1 MKKFDIEGLKSSFN
15 SLNPKEL
22 HNWPLWAN
30 LMVASVAFVAVL
42 AGGYALDWNG
52 KIEKIEAL
60 KRNEVSLKES
70 FVDKK
75 KQAVNLEDY
84 KNQLKEITI
93 ASDALLKQLPNRSEM
108 DKLLI
113 DINQAAVSRGLT
125 IESFKPSTEK
135 LTEYYAEL
143 PIAIRVVGTYENLGN
158 FAADVSNLSR
168 VVLFDEIKLAETK
181 NRGGAIS
188 MDVRAKTFR
197 YLDQE
202 ELDKQ
207 KAISA
212 AAKAAEKKKN
222 RRKKK

>member
-1 MKKFDIEGLKSSFN
+1 MKKLDMEALKSSFN

-30 LMVASVAFVAVL
+30 LMVASAAFAAVL
-42 AGGYALDWNG
+42 ASGFALSLNG
-52 KIEKIEAL
+52 SMDQIRVSEAKEL
-60 KRNEVSLKES
+60 SLKDS

-75 KQAVNLEDY
+75 KQAVNLDEY

-113 DINQAAVSRGLT
+113 DINQSAVSRGLT
-125 IESFKPSTEK
+125 IELFKPGTEK

-143 PIAIRVVGTYENLGN
+143 PIAIRVIGSYENLGN

-168 VVLFDEIKLAETK
+168 VVLFDEIKLNEIK
-181 NRGGAIS
+181 GRGGVIS
-188 MDVRAKTFR
+188 MEVRAKTFR

-202 ELDKQ
+202 EADKQ
-207 KAISA
+207 KALVS
-212 AAKAAEKKKN
+212 AAKAAEKKKKS
-222 RRKKK
+222 KK

>member
-1 MKKFDIEGLKSSFN
+1 MKKFDIESLKSSFN

-30 LMVASVAFVAVL
+30 VMVASAAFVAVL
-42 AGGYALDWNG
+42 AGGYALNWSG
-52 KIEKIEAL
+52 KISNIERQVNTEA
-60 KRNEVSLKES
+60 KLKED
-70 FVDKK
+70 FIEKK
-75 KQAVNLEDY
+75 KQAVNLDEY

-108 DKLLI
+108 DKLLV

-125 IESFKPSTEK
+125 IDLFKPGTEK

-143 PIAIRVVGTYENLGN
+143 PIAIRVTGTYENLGN

-168 VVLFDEIKLAETK
+168 VVLFDEIKLAEVK
-181 NRGGAIS
+181 NNKNVIS

-207 KAISA
+207 KAIAA
-212 AAKAAEKKKN
+212 AAKAAERKKN
-222 RRKKK
+222 RKKK

>member
-1 MKKFDIEGLKSSFN
+1 MKKFDIESFKSSFN

-30 LMVASVAFVAVL
+30 LMVASAAFVAVL
-42 AGGYALDWNG
+42 AGGYTLNWSG
-52 KIEKIEAL
+52 KVSNIERLANTEIK
-60 KRNEVSLKES
+60 LKEN
-70 FVDKK
+70 FIEKK
-75 KQAVNLEDY
+75 KQAVNLDEY

-113 DINQAAVSRGLT
+113 DINQSAVSRGLT
-125 IESFKPSTEK
+125 IELFKPGTEK

-143 PIAIRVVGTYENLGN
+143 PISIRVMGTYENLGN

-168 VVLFDEIKLAETK
+168 VVLFDEIKLAEVK
-181 NRGGAIS
+181 NNKNFIS

-197 YLDQE
+197 YLDPE
-202 ELDKQ
+202 EADKQ
-207 KAISA
+207 KALIA
-212 AAKAAEKKKN
+212 AEKAAERKKN
-222 RRKKK
+222 RKKK

>member
-1 MKKFDIEGLKSSFN
+1 MKKFDIESLKSSFN

-22 HNWPLWAN
+22 HNWPMWAN
-30 LMVASVAFVAVL
+30 LMVASAAFVSVL
-42 AGGYALDWNG
+42 AGGYALNWSG
-52 KIEKIEAL
+52 KVSSIEKQINNEA
-60 KRNEVSLKES
+60 KLKES
-70 FVDKK
+70 FIEKK
-75 KQAVNLEDY
+75 KQAVNLDEY

-125 IESFKPSTEK
+125 IDLFKPGSEK

-143 PIAIRVVGTYENLGN
+143 PIAIRVTGTYENLGN

-168 VVLFDEIKLAETK
+168 VVLFDEIKLAEIK
-181 NRGGAIS
+181 NNKDNIS

-207 KAISA
+207 KAIAA
-212 AAKAAEKKKN
+212 AAKEAQRKKN
-222 RRKKK
+222 RKKK

>member
-1 MKKFDIEGLKSSFN
+1 MKKFDIESLKSSFN

-22 HNWPLWAN
+22 HNWPMWAN
-30 LMVASVAFVAVL
+30 LMVASAAFVSVL
-42 AGGYALDWNG
+42 AGGYALNWSG
-52 KIEKIEAL
+52 KVSSIEKQINNEA
-60 KRNEVSLKES
+60 KLKES
-70 FVDKK
+70 FIEKK
-75 KQAVNLEDY
+75 KQAVNLDEY

-125 IESFKPSTEK
+125 IDLFKPGTEK

-143 PIAIRVVGTYENLGN
+143 PIAIRVTGTYENLGN

-168 VVLFDEIKLAETK
+168 VVLFDEIKLAEIK
-181 NRGGAIS
+181 NNKDNIS

-207 KAISA
+207 KAIAA
-212 AAKAAEKKKN
+212 AAKEAQRKKN
-222 RRKKK
+222 RKKK

>member
-1 MKKFDIEGLKSSFN
+1 MKKFDIESLKSSFN

-22 HNWPLWAN
+22 HNWPMWAN
-30 LMVASVAFVAVL
+30 LMVASAAFVSVL
-42 AGGYALDWNG
+42 AGGYALNWSG
-52 KIEKIEAL
+52 KVSSIEKQINNEA
-60 KRNEVSLKES
+60 KLKES
-70 FVDKK
+70 FIEKK
-75 KQAVNLEDY
+75 KQAINLDEY

-125 IESFKPSTEK
+125 IDLFKPGTEK

-143 PIAIRVVGTYENLGN
+143 PIAIRVTGTYENLGN

-168 VVLFDEIKLAETK
+168 VVLFDEIKLAEIK
-181 NRGGAIS
+181 NNKDNIS

-207 KAISA
+207 KAIAA
-212 AAKAAEKKKN
+212 AAKEAQRKKN
-222 RRKKK
+222 RKKK